1 MHALPGCLS
10 WLPPLVSVESILGYS
25 CVFVLQIT
33 ILTALA
39 DFIDTDDTACRDA
52 ALEIIRDSCPRGSVF
67 VPVVSRLIAAGS
79 SDVQHAA
86 TRLTALFAATD
97 ERQLLG
103 LSSGHLAGF
112 LMYGCLRC
120 MLRMLCTVR

>member
-1 MHALPGCLS
+1 MHALPGCLC
-10 WLPPLVSVESILGYS
+10 WLPPLVSVERPSILGYS
-25 CVFVLQIT
+25 CVLLLQVT

-86 TRLTALFAATD
+86 TRLTALLAA
-97 ERQLLG
+97 
-103 LSSGHLAGF
+103 A
-112 LMYGCLRC
+112 
-120 MLRMLCTVR
+120 RMPAHRARTCFKL